1 MEQRFRSTGFAF
13 LAPFAVNSPVDPK
26 KILDFNSNA

>member
-1 MEQRFRSTGFAF
+1 MKISGPSAFAF

-26 KILDFNSNA
+26 KTLDFNSNA